1 MIVNHISQGRPGGG
15 AGGWRGRGWWDQ
27 CDARERGKRIHIIH
41 KHAALALSTESGGGG
56 APHHDRRLSCRATP
70 ASQSRGPVE
79 CPESSPAG
87 LAASSQQRSRA
98 TAPVSI
104 AHHRHHHR
112 SLARVIARSKEPPA
126 EPGRQS
132 AVARRAPPA
141 PSRRLLARPRPASHS
156 WAHPFPFPFPPHHT
170 TVRAAPSASGGLQTP
185 GRTRRGAEPLYS
197 PLHASKRESEPV
209 AVLLIPL
216 VIVTTPYYTDTSQSI
231 FGPPR
236 IPGAGTTPSMRHSSP
251 VSGPATGLQ
260 RLRLGIRSRCKRR
273 EGDP

>member
-1 MIVNHISQGRPGGG
+1 MDGVDGDGGTS
-15 AGGWRGRGWWDQ
+15 ATP
-27 CDARERGKRIHIIH
+27 ERGKRIH

-170 TVRAAPSASGGLQTP
+170 TVRAAPAASGGLQTP

-216 VIVTTPYYTDTSQSI
+216 VIVTTPYYTDTSQTI

-251 VSGPATGLQ
+251 VSGPATALQ

>member
-1 MIVNHISQGRPGGG
+1 MPHS
-15 AGGWRGRGWWDQ
+15 
-27 CDARERGKRIHIIH
+27 
-41 KHAALALSTESGGGG
+41 LFTEAGGGG
-56 APHHDRRLSCRATP
+56 APHHDRRVSCRATP

-112 SLARVIARSKEPPA
+112 SLARVIARSNEPPA

-132 AVARRAPPA
+132 AVARRAPQPH
-141 PSRRLLARPRPASHS
+141 PGGCWLVRGQRRTRGHTHSHS
-156 WAHPFPFPFPPHHT
+156 HSHHT
-170 TVRAAPSASGGLQTP
+170 TVRAAPAASGGLPTP

-216 VIVTTPYYTDTSQSI
+216 VIVITPYRADTSYSI
-231 FGPPR
+231 FAPPR
-236 IPGAGTTPSMRHSSP
+236 IPGAGTTPSMRHSP
-251 VSGPATGLQ
+251 PFSGPATALQ

>member
-1 MIVNHISQGRPGGG
+1 MGDTHWCGG
-15 AGGWRGRGWWDQ
+15 AVVLLAARPAGELSGHSAGPRLCSGAAHWWMEGTGMVGPVRRP
-27 CDARERGKRIHIIH
+27 REANESTQSTNMPHS
-41 KHAALALSTESGGGG
+41 LSTESGGGG
-56 APHHDRRLSCRATP
+56 APHHDRRVSCRATP

-132 AVARRAPPA
+132 AVARRAPQPH
-141 PSRRLLARPRPASHS
+141 PGGCWLVRGQRRTRGHTHSHS
-156 WAHPFPFPFPPHHT
+156 HSHHT
-170 TVRAAPSASGGLQTP
+170 TVRAAPAASGGLPAP

-197 PLHASKRESEPV
+197 PLHASKRESEPM
-209 AVLLIPL
+209 AVLLILL
-216 VIVTTPYYTDTSQSI
+216 VIVTTPHRYELVNSCLPQ
-231 FGPPR
+231 
-236 IPGAGTTPSMRHSSP
+236 IPSVTF
-251 VSGPATGLQ
+251 
-260 RLRLGIRSRCKRR
+260 
-273 EGDP
+273 

>member
-1 MIVNHISQGRPGGG
+1 MPHS
-15 AGGWRGRGWWDQ
+15 
-27 CDARERGKRIHIIH
+27 
-41 KHAALALSTESGGGG
+41 LSTDSDGGG

-112 SLARVIARSKEPPA
+112 SLARVIARSNEPPA

-132 AVARRAPPA
+132 AVARRAPPSPIQEA
-141 PSRRLLARPRPASHS
+141 AGSSEASVALVGTPIPIPIPTTPHHSARCARGERRPADPRPHAARSGT
-156 WAHPFPFPFPPHHT
+156 AVQPPPRLKT
-170 TVRAAPSASGGLQTP
+170 GIGA
-185 GRTRRGAEPLYS
+185 RGCVAYTS
-197 PLHASKRESEPV
+197 SNRNNTILHGYEPV
-209 AVLLIPL
+209 NIWP
-216 VIVTTPYYTDTSQSI
+216 
-231 FGPPR
+231 PPR

-251 VSGPATGLQ
+251 VSGPATALQ

>member
-15 AGGWRGRGWWDQ
+15 AGGWSGRGWWDQ

-132 AVARRAPPA
+132 AVARRAPQPH
-141 PSRRLLARPRPASHS
+141 PGGCWLVQGQRRTRGHTHSHSHQTTPQCALRPR
-156 WAHPFPFPFPPHHT
+156 
-170 TVRAAPSASGGLQTP
+170 RAAACRPPAARGEERNRCTSPSTP
-185 GRTRRGAEPLYS
+185 QNGNRSPWLCCLYS
-197 PLHASKRESEPV
+197 
-209 AVLLIPL
+209 
-216 VIVTTPYYTDTSQSI
+216 
-231 FGPPR
+231 
-236 IPGAGTTPSMRHSSP
+236 
-251 VSGPATGLQ
+251 
-260 RLRLGIRSRCKRR
+260 
-273 EGDP
+273 